1 MGLVEHPQV
10 DGWEVVDAR
19 LVRTFTF
26 ADFSEAFGFMT
37 RVAMLAEKLDHHPDW
52 ENSWNEVVIGITS
65 HAQGGITDT
74 CVELATRINA
84 LVS

>member
-1 MGLVEHPQV
+1 VGLVEHPQV